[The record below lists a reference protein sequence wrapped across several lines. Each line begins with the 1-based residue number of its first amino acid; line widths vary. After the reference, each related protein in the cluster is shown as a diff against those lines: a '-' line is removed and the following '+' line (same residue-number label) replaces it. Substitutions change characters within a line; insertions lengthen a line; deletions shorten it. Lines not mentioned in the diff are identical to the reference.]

1 MAAVFFGVTT
11 RLFKYSHT
19 IGRNGEAGPGF
30 RDPVDVAL
38 GQEGKI
44 YVLNHSAEYE
54 PIGVRVTVCTMEEQ
68 EFLGQIGRFGRG
80 EGEFV
85 WPSGIALDS
94 QENVYISDNYL
105 HRISMFNEKGEHL
118 NHWGSEGS
126 GDGELNMPSGLR
138 FDKEDNLYV
147 VDSANNRVQVFTKEG
162 KLLAKWGSEGT
173 GEGEFNLPWGITIDH
188 NGDVWVADWRNDR
201 VQKFTADGTF
211 LASFGTSGKG
221 VGQFNRPTDVAVDK
235 DGDFYVTDWANDR
248 VQVFTPDGLFI
259 TELTGN
265 AGLSKWG
272 QDIMDSNPDMVKQ
285 RALVQDLSR
294 EKHFWRP
301 NAVEIDDQGHI
312 VVIDCNRDRLQV
324 YQKIS

>member
-235 DGDFYVTDWANDR
+235 DGDFYVTDCGNNR
-248 VQVFTPDGLFI
+248 VEAFTPEGRFI
-259 TELTGN
+259 TAFTGE
-265 AGLSKWG
+265 AGLSRWA
-272 QDIMDSNPDMVKQ
+272 QEQLQVNPDQ
-285 RALVQDLSR
+285 TRQLDLVQDKGPWQS
-294 EKHFWRP
+294 FWP
-301 NAVEIDDQGHI
+301 PIAIQIDEEQHI
-312 VVIDCNRDRLQV
+312 YVVDCKRCRLQV
-324 YQKIS
+324 YQKTS